1 MAGAVAARVLTDFS
15 EIARLW
21 KDAEAVHG
29 APPQSLE
36 WIDNWR
42 AIVNADS
49 FVVGLFHGTEPI
61 LLVPLEAV
69 SHRGGKNC
77 ALSRRKPRQLQFSLA
92 QQGI

>member
-1 MAGAVAARVLTDFS
+1 MAGEVAAHVLTDFS

-29 APPQSLE
+29 APQSLE

-49 FVVGLFHGTEPI
+49 FVVGLFTEPRR
-61 LLVPLEAV
+61 
-69 SHRGGKNC
+69 SCSCRWK
-77 ALSRRKPRQLQFSLA
+77 LSA
-92 QQGI
+92 TGV